1 MVPKRPSRILE
12 RLRRT
17 GKKTDIV
24 AGLLTKS
31 TKRYYDANAD
41 HYEKF
46 HERGLGAAETEYRE
60 GYGRVEKTI
69 ANTVKP
75 GELVLDAGCGVGRW
89 SVLMAEK
96 GAFVVGADQ
105 SEAMLEKCR
114 RRATRNGVSSNVAL
128 VRTDALDLAF
138 PDKCFDGVTVNWLL
152 SHIDVSKNADFMEG
166 IARVVKPG
174 GWLVLSDSRW
184 NGQMGGREQVQV
196 REVSG
201 RKFGVYK
208 YYYEPEEL
216 GALVRRRFGPV
227 KSIVTTA
234 HEVVCVARRRRRGV
248 R

>member
-12 RLRRT
+12 RVRA
-17 GKKTDIV
+17 GKKTDITS
-24 AGLLTKS
+24 LLKS

-46 HERGLGAAETEYRE
+46 YERGLGAAEPAYRE
-60 GYGRVEKTI
+60 GYERVEKTI
-69 ANTVKP
+69 AGTVKP

-96 GAFVVGADQ
+96 GAFVVSADQ

-114 RRATRNGVSSNVAL
+114 RRATRNRVSSNIAL
-128 VRTDALDLAF
+128 VQTDALKLAF
-138 PDKCFDGVTVNWLL
+138 PDKCFDGATVNWVL
-152 SHIDVSKNADFMEG
+152 SHIDVSKNAEFMEG

-201 RKFGVYK
+201 RKKFGIYK
-208 YYYEPEEL
+208 YYYEPGEL
-216 GALVRRRFGPV
+216 GALVKRRFGPV